1 MSLPSPP
8 PSSTVAVTGA
18 SAGIGAELARE
29 LARRGHNLA
38 LVARDEARLE
48 DLASELRAS
57 DGVEVETFA
66 ADLTQDGPREELV
79 RALEEGS
86 REVVGLCN
94 NAGVGSFGRFQELP
108 FEGEASQVQLNVV
121 ALHELTGR
129 LLPGMIAR
137 GRGAIL
143 NVGSIAG
150 FQPQPIQ
157 STYSATKA
165 FVNAFS
171 EALHEDLRGTGVSCT
186 VITPGP
192 VDTEFGERAGVPGLW
207 GGGPDALWGTP
218 EQQARVAIEGMV
230 HGRRSVLPG
239 LLPKVAMVS
248 GRATPRSLS
257 LPAFRLL
264 GSRLVERA

>member
-1 MSLPSPP
+1 MSLPSPSA
-8 PSSTVAVTGA
+8 SSTVVVTGA

-48 DLASELRAS
+48 DLASELRTSAGI
-57 DGVEVETFA
+57 DVATFA
-66 ADLTQDGPREELV
+66 ADLTEVRPREELV
-79 RALEEGS
+79 RSLDAGS
-86 REVVGLCN
+86 REVIGLCN
-94 NAGVGSFGRFQELP
+94 NAGVGSFGRFQELS
-108 FEGEASQVQLNVV
+108 FEGEARQVQLNVV
-121 ALHELTGR
+121 ALHELTGW
-129 LLPGMIAR
+129 LLPGMVAR
-137 GRGAIL
+137 GSGAIL

-157 STYSATKA
+157 ATYSATKA

-186 VITPGP
+186 VIAPGP
-192 VDTEFGERAGVPGLW
+192 VDTEFGKRAGVPGLW
-207 GGGPDALWGTP
+207 GAGPDALWGTP
-218 EQQARVAIEGMV
+218 EQQARAAVEGMV
-230 HGRRSVLPG
+230 HARRSVLPG
-239 LLPKVAMVS
+239 LLPKIAMVS
-248 GRATPRSLS
+248 GRTTPRTLS

>member
-1 MSLPSPP
+1 MSLPSPS
-8 PSSTVAVTGA
+8 PSSIVAVTGA
-18 SAGIGAELARE
+18 SAGIGAELGRE

-38 LVARDEARLE
+38 LVARDAVRLE
-48 DLASELRAS
+48 DLSSELRAGA
-57 DGVEVETFA
+57 GVEVETFA
-66 ADLTQDGPREELV
+66 ADLTQHGPREELV

-94 NAGVGSFGRFQELP
+94 NAGVGSFGLFQELP
-108 FEGEASQVQLNVV
+108 FEGEARQVQLNV
-121 ALHELTGR
+121 
-129 LLPGMIAR
+129 AR

-143 NVGSIAG
+143 NVGSTAG

-186 VITPGP
+186 VIAPGP
-192 VDTEFGERAGVPGLW
+192 VDTEFGVRACQTVRWRTGCPVGDARAA
-207 GGGPDALWGTP
+207 GPSCHRGDGPRPTLGAP
-218 EQQARVAIEGMV
+218 
-230 HGRRSVLPG
+230 
-239 LLPKVAMVS
+239 
-248 GRATPRSLS
+248 RATAQGRHGLGSGDAAQPL

-264 GSRLVERA
+264 GSRLVERV

>member
-1 MSLPSPP
+1 MSLPSPS
-8 PSSTVAVTGA
+8 PSSIVAVTGA
-18 SAGIGAELARE
+18 SAGIGAELGRE

-38 LVARDEARLE
+38 LVARDAVRLE
-48 DLASELRAS
+48 DLSSELRAGA
-57 DGVEVETFA
+57 GVEVETFA
-66 ADLTQDGPREELV
+66 ADLTQHGPREELV

-94 NAGVGSFGRFQELP
+94 NAGVGSFGLFQELP
-108 FEGEASQVQLNVV
+108 FEGEARQVQLNV
-121 ALHELTGR
+121 
-129 LLPGMIAR
+129 AR

-143 NVGSIAG
+143 NVGSTAG

-186 VITPGP
+186 VIAPGP
-192 VDTEFGERAGVPGLW
+192 VDTEFGVRACQTVRWRTGCPVG
-207 GGGPDALWGTP
+207 AP

-264 GSRLVERA
+264 GSRLVERV